1 RSYGAILPSS
11 LTRVL
16 PLTFGFSPRLPVSVC
31 GTGTCD
37 LARGFSWQCGFGSF
51 GTLFPSPSQL
61 GIIGRICLSNF
72 LTALLLQS
80 SAARLSGVVCGTGTF
95 DLARG
100 FSGPCGFGLF
110 GTLSPS
116 PSPLRIIRRLCL
128 SNFLPAWT
136 PPSSGAH
143 FLSDC
148 VSPSLERSRGG
159 AGISTCLPS
168 PTPFGLGLG
177 PD

>member
-1 RSYGAILPSS
+1 SYGAILPSS

-37 LARGFSWQCGFGSF
+37 LARGFSWQCGFGNF

-72 LTALLLQS
+72 LTA
-80 SAARLSGVVCGTGTF
+80 
-95 DLARG
+95 
-100 FSGPCGFGLF
+100 
-110 GTLSPS
+110 
-116 PSPLRIIRRLCL
+116 
-128 SNFLPAWT
+128 WT
-136 PPSSGAH
+136 HTSSGAH
-143 FLSDC
+143 CLADC
-148 VSPSLERSRGG
+148 VPPSYDRPRGG
-159 AGISTCLPS
+159 AGISTCLPP
-168 PTPFGLGLG
+168 PTPFGPGLG

>member
-37 LARGFSWQCGFGSF
+37 LARGVSWQCGFGNF

-72 LTALLLQS
+72 LTVWTHTS
-80 SAARLSGVVCGTGTF
+80 SR
-95 DLARG
+95 
-100 FSGPCGFGLF
+100 
-110 GTLSPS
+110 
-116 PSPLRIIRRLCL
+116 
-128 SNFLPAWT
+128 
-136 PPSSGAH
+136 AH
-143 FLSDC
+143 FLSYG
-148 VSPSLERSRGG
+148 VYSSLERSRGG
-159 AGISTCLPS
+159 AGTSTC
-168 PTPFGLGLG
+168 
-177 PD
+177 